1 MSVAPKDS
9 VSIEAGALTQK
20 ARAGKLNP
28 ITKNNIHQFY
38 YNVFVFMYLN
48 TKKKQ
53 FNSIFSYIGQN
64 FLQNFTTKL
73 VFFMQIA
80 QSVVLKHKNI

>member
-38 YNVFVFMYLN
+38 YNVFMYLN
-48 TKKKQ
+48 TKKNNLIVFLVTSGK
-53 FNSIFSYIGQN
+53 IFYRI
-64 FLQNFTTKL
+64 LQLN
-73 VFFMQIA
+73 
-80 QSVVLKHKNI
+80 